1 MKIMKHYMKYYEN
14 CSLRQI
20 IYKATDYQGRHAEQ
34 LWPHSGQILSTS
46 AKMAA
51 ILTETVSSKLSV
63 SNGQ

>member
-1 MKIMKHYMKYYEN
+1 MEIMKHCMKYYES

-20 IYKATDYQGRHAEQ
+20 RYKVTDYQGRHAEQ
-34 LWPHSGQILSTS
+34 LWPHSGQTLSTT
-46 AKMAA
+46 AKMA